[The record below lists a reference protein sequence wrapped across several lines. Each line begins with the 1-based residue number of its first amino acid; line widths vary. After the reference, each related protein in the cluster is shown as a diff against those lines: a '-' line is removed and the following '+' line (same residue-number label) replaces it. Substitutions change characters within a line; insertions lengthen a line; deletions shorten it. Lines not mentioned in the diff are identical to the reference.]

1 MSQNENESM
10 KNRIMQTCS
19 LGALALML
27 AAMFTFAGPAGA
39 KGKRHKA
46 CHASAGS
53 QIPIITLPCTGAVI
67 KLGSKP
73 TFKVFDANIYAH
85 KYKRFINLNKQPPR
99 HGIVPNDSGADGFYT
114 TLAQVKGHRTQW
126 FAEVKYQTYPGYW
139 SITPGKYYVQVQ
151 QVDPRSKRNVT
162 TYSPVSVIIVR

>member
-1 MSQNENESM
+1 V
-10 KNRIMQTCS
+10 KNRIMPTGS

-27 AAMFTFAGPAGA
+27 AALRTCAGSTGA
-39 KGKRHKA
+39 KDKQHKA

-53 QIPIITLPCTGAVI
+53 QIPIITFPCTGAVI
-67 KLGSKP
+67 KVGSRP

-85 KYKRFINLNKQPPR
+85 KYKPFLNLNKQPPR
-99 HGIVPNDSGADGFYT
+99 HGIVPNDSGADGFYNT
-114 TLAQVKGHRTQW
+114 TAQVTGHPTQW
-126 FAEVKYQTYPGYW
+126 LDKPNYETYPGYW
-139 SITPGKYYVQVQ
+139 SITRGKYYVQVQ